1 MDRLQDRAVAVITGA
16 AVGDALGGA
25 TEGWTPEQ
33 IEERH
38 GGRVT
43 GIVGPWYPNW
53 RDARPIAP
61 YHKGDGHITDDTL
74 MTRALVE
81 VYAARRTHLDAYA
94 MAEDLVPL
102 MIGEPRWIPE
112 LESTA
117 LLLQR
122 VFLAEKWIV
131 ARLHYGH
138 VDPREAG
145 VGNVVNCGAAM
156 YMPPVGL
163 ANAGD
168 PHGAYAE
175 AIDLTGAHQS
185 SYGREAAGVF
195 AAMVAAAVAPGATP
209 DDVVAAALEVAH
221 DGTRAALEAVVG
233 ALDGW
238 AGPPADD
245 EGERELAR
253 RVRAAVEPFDSVGP
267 EYRRMS
273 MDARRPSRTKAIEE
287 LPAALGLLLGHGGDY
302 RGAVLAAVNY
312 GRDAD
317 SIAVMAGAVC
327 AGLGGSAAV
336 PAEWVDAVEAASR
349 MDLRATGRLMADA
362 AADILR
368 ADRERALARLRG
380 LDTLVGGSAGPAA
393 AAGAATADVT
403 GGPAED
409 RGAARAVASSNAL
422 GGSGSA
428 RAVGDG
434 AVAGA
439 NGAAGVNG
447 GDVATGADASG
458 EPADSGGSG
467 RTTGADGGGAA

>member
-1 MDRLQDRAVAVITGA
+1 MSWLEDRVVAVITGA

-38 GGRVT
+38 GGRVH

-53 RDARPIAP
+53 QDARPIAP

-81 VYAARRTHLDAYA
+81 VYAKRREHLDAYA

-122 VFLAEKWIV
+122 VFLAEKWLV

-156 YMPPVGL
+156 YAAPVGL
-163 ANAGD
+163 VNAGD
-168 PHGAYAE
+168 PRGAYAE

-195 AAMVAAAVAPGATP
+195 AAMVAASVAPGATL
-209 DDVVAAALEVAH
+209 DDVVTAALDVAH
-221 DGTRAALEAVVG
+221 DGTAAALRAVVD
-233 ALDGW
+233 ALAGW
-238 AGPPADD
+238 TTPPRTD
-245 EGERELAR
+245 EEERELAR
-253 RVRAAVEPFDSVGP
+253 LVRETVAPYDSVGP
-267 EYRRMS
+267 EYRQMS
-273 MDARRPSRTKAIEE
+273 MDARRPSRTKSIEE
-287 LPAALGLLLGHGGDY
+287 LPVALGLLLAHRGDY

-317 SIAVMAGAVC
+317 SIAVMAGAVA
-327 AGLGGSAAV
+327 AGLGGTGVV
-336 PAEWVDAVEAASR
+336 PTDWLDEIEAASK
-349 MDLRATGRLMADA
+349 MDVRETGRLMAAA

-368 ADRERALARLRG
+368 TDRERALSRLSA
-380 LDTLVGGSAGPAA
+380 LD
-393 AAGAATADVT
+393 
-403 GGPAED
+403 
-409 RGAARAVASSNAL
+409 
-422 GGSGSA
+422 
-428 RAVGDG
+428 AVGAG
-434 AVAGA
+434 GVA
-439 NGAAGVNG
+439 
-447 GDVATGADASG
+447 
-458 EPADSGGSG
+458 
-467 RTTGADGGGAA
+467 